1 MNRHDKEIYWKL
13 LLTLRAQL
21 RGEVNLLLD
30 TALDVDISA
39 PPSEPRGTC
48 RTCRATSR
56 TSVARTLR
64 EFVERLIDR
73 KEAMLYRVENALA
86 RLAQGSYG
94 FCQECGSPIPD
105 EWLLTV
111 PYTTLCATCH
121 SQQAV
126 A

>member
-1 MNRHDKEIYWKL
+1 MNRQDKEMYWKL

-39 PPSEPRGTC
+39 PPSKSRDTC
-48 RTCRATSR
+48 RTCRATWR

-64 EFVERLIDR
+64 DFIERLIDR

-86 RLAQGSYG
+86 RLAKGSYG
-94 FCQECGSPIPD
+94 FCQECESPIPD

-111 PYTTLCATCH
+111 PYTTFCATCH

>member
-1 MNRHDKEIYWKL
+1 MNRQDKEMYWKL

-39 PPSEPRGTC
+39 PPSRPRD
-48 RTCRATSR
+48 TCRACRATWR

-64 EFVERLIDR
+64 DFVERLIDR
-73 KEAMLYRVENALA
+73 KEAMLYRVESALA
-86 RLAQGSYG
+86 RIAEGSYG
-94 FCQECGSPIPD
+94 FCQECESPIPD

>member
-1 MNRHDKEIYWKL
+1 MNRQDKEMYWKL

-39 PPSEPRGTC
+39 PPSKSRDTC
-48 RTCRATSR
+48 RTCRATWR

-64 EFVERLIDR
+64 DFIERLIDR

-86 RLAQGSYG
+86 RLAEGSYG
-94 FCQECGSPIPD
+94 FCQECESPIPD

-111 PYTTLCATCH
+111 PYTTFCATCH

>member
-1 MNRHDKEIYWKL
+1 MNRQDKEMYWKL

-39 PPSEPRGTC
+39 PPSRPRD
-48 RTCRATSR
+48 TCRAFRATWR

-64 EFVERLIDR
+64 GFIEELIDR

-86 RLAQGSYG
+86 RIAEGSYG
-94 FCQECGSPIPD
+94 VCQECDSPIPD

-111 PYTTLCATCH
+111 PYTTFCATCH

>member
-1 MNRHDKEIYWKL
+1 MNRQDKEMYWKL

-30 TALDVDISA
+30 TALDVDISG
-39 PPSEPRGTC
+39 PPSKSRH
-48 RTCRATSR
+48 TCRACRATWR

-64 EFVERLIDR
+64 DFIERLIDR

-86 RLAQGSYG
+86 RLAEGSYG
-94 FCQECGSPIPD
+94 FCQECESPIPD

-111 PYTTLCATCH
+111 PYTTFCATCH